1 MTFVGPC
8 IVIYFYSKTNQMH
21 SISNLFYFGTT
32 LCMFRTVSPSI
43 MRSLR
48 LYIQHQLYVIRVMW
62 LMMDGETETCRV
74 LFQNKIN
81 LRYCASGLFYYRNL
95 EFDVTYF
102 ILILFKNFINFFCRN
117 SFAFIYT
124 ACWLRRLLLGTQSFI
139 LYEQKLA
146 P

>member
-1 MTFVGPC
+1 
-8 IVIYFYSKTNQMH
+8 MH
-21 SISNLFYFGTT
+21 NISNVFYFGTT

-81 LRYCASGLFYYRNL
+81 LRYCASDWFY
-95 EFDVTYF
+95 
-102 ILILFKNFINFFCRN
+102 CRN
-117 SFAFIYT
+117 ILRCTVLQTSNRIIQSHLSFKRLT
-124 ACWLRRLLLGTQSFI
+124 LRLLMSYIYMERIFLMFLDHAQRRSTVGRTPLG
-139 LYEQKLA
+139 E
-146 P
+146 